1 MPQQRI
7 PTIVRYLSKVD
18 QSGGP
23 EACWPWT
30 GAKDQDGYGIFW
42 DGTYRDNGAGR
53 YVRVTRWTYEQF
65 IGPIPD
71 RLNLCHR
78 CDNPP
83 CVNPAHLFTGSHA
96 DNHADREAKGRGG
109 QWMTRGESHV
119 NHKLT
124 DGMVRTIRQ
133 WASEG
138 ISQSQLAREF
148 GVSNQ
153 LISKIVRRKAWAHVQ

>member
-1 MPQQRI
+1 
-7 PTIVRYLSKVD
+7 
-18 QSGGP
+18 
-23 EACWPWT
+23 
-30 GAKDQDGYGIFW
+30 
-42 DGTYRDNGAGR
+42 
-53 YVRVTRWTYEQF
+53 
-65 IGPIPD
+65 
-71 RLNLCHR
+71 
-78 CDNPP
+78 
-83 CVNPAHLFTGSHA
+83 VNPAHLFTGSHA